1 MKIRKIPRTQNCAET
16 VGFWALTETPILNTC
31 FPAQFDKYLL
41 ILSISENKCKSKKQV
56 QNPRNKCK
64 SKKQV
69 QIQETS
75 ANPRETSAKQEITA
89 ETRNVFCFR
98 HTTNFCRICAHPR
111 VSERVKILM
120 CLDADYKVP
129 QVQ

>member
-1 MKIRKIPRTQNCAET
+1 MKTRQIPRTQNFAET
-16 VGFWALTETPILNTC
+16 VEFSILTATPILNTC
-31 FPAQFDKYLL
+31 FSAQFDKYLL

-56 QNPRNKCK
+56 Q
-64 SKKQV
+64 
-69 QIQETS
+69 I
-75 ANPRETSAKQEITA
+75 QEITA
-89 ETRNVFCFR
+89 ETRNVRCFR